1 MPTIQEVVAGL
12 NTPYF
17 GPLKEVAMGGVKMGS
32 KRVVLDPKRGLKG
45 VKMGSKMG
53 HFGVQKGI
61 K

>member
-1 MPTIQEVVAGL
+1 
-12 NTPYF
+12 
-17 GPLKEVAMGGVKMGS
+17 MGGVKMGS